1 MAPNDR
7 SSSSRYTLSP
17 AERRASLRF
26 RSNLRVSCQ
35 PMARAVDFSESP
47 YGVGSGIRKLE
58 PPDDW
63 CSQGKDISTN
73 GVGLVCSRPLDPGT
87 VLDCQFLNPTTR
99 FTCSRPVRVIRVTP
113 QADDKWLAGC
123 RFADELE
130 FSVLLGLL

>member
-1 MAPNDR
+1 MAPSDP

-17 AERRASLRF
+17 AERRTSLRF

-35 PMARAVDFSESP
+35 PVAQA
-47 YGVGSGIRKLE
+47 VGSSEPVYAPGSGTRKLQS
-58 PPDDW
+58 PDDW

-99 FTCSRPVRVIRVTP
+99 FTCSRPVRVMRVMP

-123 RFADELE
+123 RFAEELE
-130 FSVLLGLL
+130 FSQLLGLL